1 MPRSGKAPERARA
14 VLKSPFMKTS
24 PTEYFGK
31 LSLLLDLEAEA
42 EKQEALRE
50 RTKLSPKEAESTG
63 NSLINLVIR
72 EEGYGLGGH
81 FLLGLGKRNETLP
94 LPWTRLGVSSPVIL
108 SEETRTSS
116 SEEGGWRGVV
126 SAIRRDAIQVALNQF
141 VEAESDRPTFRLDR
155 SPDEISRYRQKL
167 AMEAARSASGSRL
180 EVLRDVLIGSVG
192 AVFDKVEALQVL
204 NQNLNPSQ
212 IEAVQFALSAEDVAI
227 IHGPP
232 GTGKTTTLVELIRQ
246 ITRKG
251 QTVLAVAS
259 SNLAV
264 DNLLERLIAAGED
277 ALRLGHP
284 ARVTPVLREHTLDL
298 LVENHPEVK
307 IAEKLT
313 REAYALRD
321 QSVKWTRTAPQR
333 GAKQSMRQEAKEM
346 LQEARQIE
354 EQVTEMLLGR
364 ARVVCA
370 TVTGLDRGRLGDQR
384 FDWCIMDEAS
394 QTTEPAAW
402 IPLQFAN
409 RLVLAGDHCQLP
421 PTVLSPEA
429 VRGGFNIS
437 LMERLLENN
446 GPRKMLNVQYRMHQ
460 DIMAFSSEAF
470 YEGNLL
476 ADGAVRTALLADLP
490 QVTSAPLTTAPIHF
504 IDTAGASYDEEPEP
518 DGESRLNPL
527 EAELVIKKVNEL
539 IKAGVTPE
547 QIAVISPYSAQVK
560 LLRELIN
567 SRVAEDGDLSK
578 PASSAVP
585 GGRNI
590 EIDSVDGFQGRE
602 KEAVI
607 VSLVR
612 SNREGDVGFLAD
624 TRRMNVALTRAKR
637 KLIVIGDSATITNHP
652 FYEKMVKYFE
662 SIGAYHSVWEEGT
675 SP

>member
-1 MPRSGKAPERARA
+1 
-14 VLKSPFMKTS
+14 MKTS
-24 PTEYFGK
+24 PTEYFGN

-50 RTKLSPKEAESTG
+50 RTRLSPKEAEATG
-63 NSLINLVIR
+63 NSIINLVIR
-72 EEGYGLGGH
+72 EEGYGLGGR
-81 FLLGLGKRNETLP
+81 FLLGLGKRNETLQ
-94 LPWTRLGVSSPVIL
+94 LPWTRLGVGSPVIL
-108 SEETRTSS
+108 SEEGVSS
-116 SEEGGWRGVV
+116 SNSESGWRGIV
-126 SAIRRDAIQVALNQF
+126 SAIRRDAIQIALNQF
-141 VEAESDRPTFRLDR
+141 VETESERPTFRLDR
-155 SPDEISRYRQKL
+155 SPDEISRFRQKQ
-167 AMEAARSASGSRL
+167 AMEAARSAVSSRL
-180 EVLRDVLIGSVG
+180 EVLRDVLIGNVG
-192 AVFDKVEALQVL
+192 SVFDKVEEIHVF
-204 NQNLNPSQ
+204 NKNLNPSQ

-264 DNLLERLIAAGED
+264 DNLLERLIDAGEN
-277 ALRLGHP
+277 AIRLGHP
-284 ARVTPVLREHTLDL
+284 ARVTPALREHTLDL
-298 LVENHPEVK
+298 LVENHPDVK
-307 IAEKLT
+307 IADKLT
-313 REAYALRD
+313 RDAYALRD
-321 QSVKWTRTAPQR
+321 QSGKWTRAKPER
-333 GAKQSMRQEAKEM
+333 GAKQSMREEAKEM
-346 LQEARQIE
+346 LREARQIE
-354 EQVTEMLLGR
+354 DQITEMLLSK

-370 TVTGLDRGRLGDQR
+370 TATGLDRDRLGEKT

-409 RLVLAGDHCQLP
+409 RIVFAGDHQQLP

-437 LMERLLENN
+437 LMQRLLEDNA
-446 GPRKMLNVQYRMHQ
+446 PRKMLNVQYRMHQ
-460 DIMAFSSEAF
+460 DIMSFSSEIF
-470 YEGNLL
+470 YDGNLQ
-476 ADGAVRTALLADLP
+476 ADETVRTALLADLP
-490 QVTSAPLTTAPIHF
+490 QVASTPLTTKPITF

-518 DGESRLNPL
+518 DGESRMNPQ
-527 EAELVIKKVNEL
+527 EAELVIKKVNNLLES
-539 IKAGVTPE
+539 GVVAE
-547 QIAVISPYSAQVK
+547 KIAVISPYSAQVK
-560 LLRELIN
+560 LLREKLKL
-567 SRVAEDGDLSK
+567 E
-578 PASSAVP
+578 
-585 GGRNI
+585 I

-624 TRRMNVALTRAKR
+624 TRRMNVALTRARR

-662 SIGAYHSVWEEGT
+662 SVGAYHSVWEEDT